1 MVSCKYGATF
11 LVMTSISH
19 DWARQ
24 TSKIRGDHS
33 KKNDIGTVCNSRF
46 EIILF
51 DPVMAES
58 VLLWGE
64 KGIASVF
71 HWEGNSW
78 ILITEWNNRHAET
91 FKQIVIKNKNK
102 QTTFLK

>member
-1 MVSCKYGATF
+1 MVSSKYGATF
-11 LVMTSISH
+11 LVITPISH

-24 TSKIRGDHS
+24 TSKIRGDYS

-58 VLLWGE
+58 VLFWGE

-78 ILITEWNNRHAET
+78 NLNHAM
-91 FKQIVIKNKNK
+91 K
-102 QTTFLK
+102 